1 MANALNK
8 ELNTISLNLTESA
21 STLPKAL
28 TGDTSAEKTTDKQIQ
43 SNSEEKLKKVADA
56 TGFTPETFKEKLSD
70 VEGDNAHKVSM
81 IRSLITGWKKLTENE
96 RKIFQQLQN

>member
-8 ELNTISLNLTESA
+8 ELGIISLNLTTAA
-21 STLPKAL
+21 SKLPAAL
-28 TGDTSAEKTTDKQIQ
+28 TGDTTIEKQTQ

-70 VEGDNAHKVSM
+70 VEGDKAHKVSM
-81 IRSLITGWKKLTENE
+81 IRSLITGWKKLNENE
-96 RKIFQQLQN
+96 QKIFQQLQN